1 MLGEIAFREYL
12 TEKNVDEEQAKIF
25 VRRLQE
31 LKKFLKSNKIDTLPP
46 GKILE
51 YTQSLVEADSD
62 TVLEFLRALIQ
73 YANFTKHYDYVIE
86 IIDIAEAYNAMDNL
100 YQRIGEQHGEK
111 VRDDIFAGIEIRPL
125 GIDPETKPVF
135 TKVVMQRLE
144 EKLSEDKTI
153 ELLAPCLHGRPLEGA
168 KRDREDLI
176 RLGDIDEF
184 LALKH
189 QEFFERVKQHQQDGT
204 LEYAQYVDEDVVD
217 YVIHALTIA
226 TGVREGDKIISTKI
240 PYQTIKY
247 LAADSDRMK
256 RYYYCHC
263 AWVRGAIKNGDEHEI
278 SPNFC
283 HCSAGFTKMYWDVIF
298 DQPVK
303 VEPIETA
310 LTGALHCKFAIQI
323 PKEYQKFI
331 Q

>member
-1 MLGEIAFREYL
+1 MLDKIAFREYL
-12 TEKNVDEEQAKIF
+12 TEKNVDEEQATIF

-31 LKKFLKSNKIDTLPP
+31 LKKFLKSNDIDTLPP
-46 GKILE
+46 DKILE
-51 YTQSLVEADSD
+51 YTESLVEADSD

-73 YANFTKHYDYVIE
+73 YANFTKNYEYVIE
-86 IIDIAEAYNAMDNL
+86 IIDIAEAFNAMDNL

-111 VRDDIFAGIEIRPL
+111 VRDDILAGIEIPPL
-125 GIDPETKPVF
+125 GVDPETKPAF

-144 EKLSEDKTI
+144 EKLGEDKTI
-153 ELLAPCLHGRPLEGA
+153 ELLAPCLHGRPLEEA
-168 KRDREDLI
+168 KRDREDLL

-189 QEFFERVKQHQQDGT
+189 QEFVERVKQHQQDGT
-204 LEYAQYVDEDVVD
+204 LEYAQYVDDDVVD
-217 YVIHALTIA
+217 YVINTLTIA
-226 TGVREGDKIISTKI
+226 PGVREGDTIISTKI

-247 LAADSDRMK
+247 LTADSDRMK

-263 AWVRGAIKNGDEHEI
+263 AWVRGAIKNGGEHEI

-283 HCSAGFTKMYWDVIF
+283 HCSAGFTKLYWDVVF
-298 DQPVK
+298 DQPVNVK
-303 VEPIETA
+303 PIETA

-323 PKEYQKFI
+323 PKGYQKFI